1 MLDDLLFT
9 TNAVMPI
16 IAMVIVGYFLK
27 KIKIITPLGAK
38 EMNKLVF
45 KLFLPT
51 LLFFNVYKIKKI
63 SGIGF
68 WYIGFVGIVVVAVF
82 FAALLCVG
90 FITNV
95 PRKKGAWVQ
104 ATFRS
109 NYALIGIPLATS
121 IANETGSALATLLSA
136 FTIPLFNVLAVIAMS
151 IYSGDKKKT
160 DVKKMLLDII
170 TNPLIDAIALGG
182 VALLVRYLLLRS
194 GIDFKL
200 LDPNSQYLGWLH
212 SVVTQVANVATP
224 LALIVLGANFEFSS
238 VPGMKKEIISGVLA
252 RCVISPII
260 GLSLALLI
268 GGFTSA
274 EFAAFVSVFGT
285 SVAVST
291 VPMAQEMDSDAE
303 LAGQLVVWTTV
314 ISAVTLFVFI
324 YVMKA
329 FGILTAV

>member
-1 MLDDLLFT
+1 MLEDLLFT

-16 IAMVIVGYFLK
+16 VAMVAIGYFLK
-27 KIKIITPLGAK
+27 RLKIINKSGAK

-45 KLFLPT
+45 KLFLPV
-51 LLFFNVYKIKKI
+51 LLFLNVYNIESI

-68 WYIGFVGIVVVAVF
+68 SYIGFVSFVVVLVF
-82 FAALLCVG
+82 FGAILTVG
-90 FITNV
+90 MITSD

-121 IANETGSALATLLSA
+121 IANEAGSALATLLSA
-136 FTIPLFNVLAVIAMS
+136 FTIPLFNVLAVISMS
-151 IYSGDKKKT
+151 VYSSEKKKT
-160 DVKKMLLDII
+160 DVKKIIVDIV
-170 TNPLIDAIALGG
+170 TNPLIDAIAFGG
-182 VALLVRYLLLRS
+182 LALLVRAMLVRH
-194 GIDFKL
+194 GIDFRL
-200 LDPNSQYLGWLH
+200 LDADSKYLGWLH
-212 SVVTQVANVATP
+212 SAVTQISKVATP

-260 GLSLALLI
+260 GVSLALLI

-274 EFAAFVSVFGT
+274 EFAAFISVFGT

-314 ISAVTLFVFI
+314 ISAITLFVFI
-324 YVMKA
+324 YIMKA
-329 FGILTAV
+329 FGILTVA